1 MVKSIT
7 NYEGDEVDLG
17 DGDGDDDGADGD
29 VDGEPPIHQGKVV
42 TMASI
47 SPSSEAPVLQ
57 DLPSPGVGEE
67 FRLHR
72 LYKSWEKY
80 GVDFLA
86 RRMHL

>member
-29 VDGEPPIHQGKVV
+29 VDGEPPVHQGKVV

-47 SPSSEAPVLQ
+47 FPSSEAPVLQ
-57 DLPSPGVGEE
+57 DLPSPGVGEDLH
-67 FRLHR
+67 LHR
-72 LYKSWEKY
+72 HLNKSQKKY
-80 GVDFLA
+80 GLNFWA
-86 RRMHL
+86 KRRL